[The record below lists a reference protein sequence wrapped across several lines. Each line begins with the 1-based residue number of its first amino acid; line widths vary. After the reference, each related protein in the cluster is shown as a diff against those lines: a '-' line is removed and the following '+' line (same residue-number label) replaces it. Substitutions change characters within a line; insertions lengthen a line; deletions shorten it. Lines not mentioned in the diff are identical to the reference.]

1 MIRRHV
7 GAFARVATRAVAW
20 VSAERAGVAPTTPTL
35 GDRRASGHSIIGLA
49 VFDRSALRAEAMWAL
64 GVPEDR
70 IYIDRGFSGATRRNR
85 AGLDQA
91 PAAVWDDGAARGRK
105 ADERTAF
112 SGPKPLSPH
121 PEVAGGSSPTIP
133 EDPRR
138 SPDDRPPHPGND
150 VKPFTTPAGVGR
162 VIRAAVAA
170 PSVHNTQPWRFRRV
184 DDETL
189 EFYADLDRLLPVV
202 DPMGRGLGISCG
214 AALFNMRLAIRVSGH
229 TPNVTAMPAPGDA
242 PDLLAVVRATEG
254 LPATPE
260 ENRLYAVI
268 PHRRTNRFPFE
279 ARPLPP
285 EVILDLVT
293 AAHAEGATLVLL
305 DRMAARRVL
314 DMVAA
319 ADRMVTGEAGYHAEL
334 ARWTA
339 TAPGHS
345 GTPASDHDTAPAHAG
360 APTPDHGPAPAH
372 AGMTVHAGTA
382 GRGGIAD
389 GPGIVRD
396 RDIGQELGIAGGAG
410 GPRCDGVPWYAFG
423 PRPRGGALPLRDF
436 APGAPGREVA
446 DFEDDPLVGVLLT
459 QGDGPRDWLA
469 AGQALQRVLLSA
481 TVHGVS
487 ASLFSQ
493 PLDLHDGAHAGVT
506 AGRLGHVQ
514 MILRLGYGPLVPPT
528 PRRPVPEVLELR

>member
-1 MIRRHV
+1 M
-7 GAFARVATRAVAW
+7 
-20 VSAERAGVAPTTPTL
+20 
-35 GDRRASGHSIIGLA
+35 
-49 VFDRSALRAEAMWAL
+49 
-64 GVPEDR
+64 
-70 IYIDRGFSGATRRNR
+70 
-85 AGLDQA
+85 
-91 PAAVWDDGAARGRK
+91 
-105 ADERTAF
+105 
-112 SGPKPLSPH
+112 
-121 PEVAGGSSPTIP
+121 
-133 EDPRR
+133 
-138 SPDDRPPHPGND
+138 
-150 VKPFTTPAGVGR
+150 KPFTTPAGVGR

-202 DPMGRGLGISCG
+202 DPLGRGLGISCG

-229 TPNVTAMPAPGDA
+229 TPDVTAMPAPGDA

-254 LPATPE
+254 LPPTPE
-260 ENRLYAVI
+260 ENRLYGVI

-305 DRMAARRVL
+305 DRVAARRVL

-319 ADRMVTGEAGYHAEL
+319 ADRMVTGEDGYHAEL

-339 TAPGHS
+339 TTPGRN
-345 GTPASDHDTAPAHAG
+345 GT
-360 APTPDHGPAPAH
+360 PTPDHTTAPAD
-372 AGMTVHAGTA
+372 AGMTAHNGIGGDAG
-382 GRGGIAD
+382 
-389 GPGIVRD
+389 V
-396 RDIGQELGIAGGAG
+396 
-410 GPRCDGVPWYAFG
+410 PRCDGVPWYAFG

-459 QGDGPRDWLA
+459 QGDGPHGWLA

-514 MILRLGYGPLVPPT
+514 MILRLGYGTLVPPT